1 MEKKMNVLDVLL
13 RADLPDMRKDL
24 PEKRIEMI
32 RLSDLAGAP
41 VEFTL
46 RGLTYKQVRELQDRS
61 EDRSAYGVLYGCVDP
76 NWKDPKLLD
85 KEKGLVTP
93 IDVIKA
99 KLLPGEIEDLYIE
112 IQLLSGYPEL
122 ALLFYLFHT
131 HNWGLMDL
139 RSLQSCGDG
148 WQEIIREFS
157 AYEVNR

>member
-46 RGLTYKQVRELQDRS
+46 RGLTYSQVRKLQDRVD
-61 EDRSAYGVLYGCVDP
+61 DRSAYAVLYGCAETD
-76 NWKDPKLLD
+76 WKDPKLLD

-112 IQLLSGYPEL
+112 IQLLSGY
-122 ALLFYLFHT
+122 
-131 HNWGLMDL
+131 L
-139 RSLQSCGDG
+139 RRTISDVKN
-148 WQEIIREFS
+148 
-157 AYEVNR
+157 A

>member
-93 IDVIKA
+93 IDVIKS

-112 IQLLSGYPEL
+112 IQLLSGY
-122 ALLFYLFHT
+122 
-131 HNWGLMDL
+131 L
-139 RSLQSCGDG
+139 RRTINDVKN
-148 WQEIIREFS
+148 
-157 AYEVNR
+157 A